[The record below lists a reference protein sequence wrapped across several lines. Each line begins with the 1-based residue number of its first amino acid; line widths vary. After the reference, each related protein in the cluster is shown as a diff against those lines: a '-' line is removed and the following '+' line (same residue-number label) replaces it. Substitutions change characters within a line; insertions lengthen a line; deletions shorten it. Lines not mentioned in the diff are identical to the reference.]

1 MPSTRLRVIA
11 GSIGL
16 SLAVAC
22 AATRGGGSGALEPRF
37 VAVHNAFAA
46 MGLAQVGPIHEGSL
60 AEGQEARVPL
70 DLPAGCTT
78 VVALGGDGV
87 RDIDATLADA
97 RGRSIAHD
105 TTSEPQ
111 AVLRACVDT
120 GDTYALVVR
129 AAAGSG
135 PWVVATWA
143 GGVGAPSGVAAAGS
157 SGPRQP
163 VGTCEAPIPLVAGT
177 VSGSTARGE
186 SANAGSC
193 DKSDAREIVYLL
205 EVPQRQRV
213 TIDVE
218 ARYDSVLY
226 IRKDDCTDEG
236 AEVECNDDAPNGGRT
251 RSRIERVLEPGKYFV
266 FVDGYNQE
274 QGSYKLT
281 VTTSDVL
288 ALTDA
293 CRRAAV
299 LATGAPASASTAGF
313 ADDAQASCGGGA
325 QGADAPWRF
334 ELPTRSRVRLVEH
347 SDDLSPV
354 VHVRRACR
362 DEQSETA
369 CGEALPGTKDAAV
382 TGVMD
387 PGAYTVFADSRE
399 RDTSGAYTLSL
410 ETASTEGTGI
420 AGDGCG
426 DAAPLTAAAGSLVSG
441 DTFAARDDVAGTC
454 GGAGA
459 ADVIYR
465 VDAPRRSRLRASLQS
480 EEGPHVLGLSR
491 RCGDPGQEIA
501 CGRALDE
508 VVAPGTYFLAVD
520 GWGPDALGRFVM
532 SWSLQ
537 DLAAQASACASAP
550 ALVEHRSVSGTT
562 VGSGD
567 LFGVSCSGRDAAAG
581 GSDRVF
587 RLSVASRAQVR
598 VTVTA
603 PTFDVAVAVRKQCAD
618 DAASASAELAC
629 SAGMDRSRHV
639 TVERVLER
647 GTYWV
652 VVDGLTAGDQGAFSI
667 EYAVTAAR

>member
-1 MPSTRLRVIA
+1 V
-11 GSIGL
+11 
-16 SLAVAC
+16 
-22 AATRGGGSGALEPRF
+22 GGSG
-37 VAVHNAFAA
+37 N
-46 MGLAQVGPIHEGSL
+46 
-60 AEGQEARVPL
+60 
-70 DLPAGCTT
+70 
-78 VVALGGDGV
+78 
-87 RDIDATLADA
+87 
-97 RGRSIAHD
+97 
-105 TTSEPQ
+105 
-111 AVLRACVDT
+111 
-120 GDTYALVVR
+120 
-129 AAAGSG
+129 
-135 PWVVATWA
+135 
-143 GGVGAPSGVAAAGS
+143 VAAAGS

-193 DKSDAREIVYLL
+193 DKSDAREIVYVL
-205 EVPQRQRV
+205 EVAQRQRV

-226 IRKDDCTDEG
+226 IRKDECADEG

-293 CRRAAV
+293 CQRAP
-299 LATGAPASASTAGF
+299 LLGTGAPTNASTAGF

-334 ELPTRSRVRLVEH
+334 DLPSRSRVRLVEH

-362 DEQSETA
+362 DEESETA
-369 CGEALPGTKDAAV
+369 CGEALPGTKDAVVAA
-382 TGVMD
+382 VMD
-387 PGAYTVFADSRE
+387 AGAYTVFADARE

-410 ETASTEGTGI
+410 ETASPEGTGV

-426 DAAPLTAAAGSLVSG
+426 DAAPLSAAAGSLVSG

-459 ADVIYR
+459 ADVVYR
-465 VDAPRRSRLRASLQS
+465 LDVPRRSRLRAGLQS

-501 CGRALDE
+501 CGRGLDE

-520 GWGPDALGRFVM
+520 GWGADSLGRFVL

-537 DLAAQASACASAP
+537 DLAAQAAACASAP
-550 ALVEHRSVSGTT
+550 LLADRRTASSTT

-567 LFGVSCSGRDAAAG
+567 LFAVSCSTHDVTAG
-581 GSDRVF
+581 GADRVF
-587 RLSVASRAQVR
+587 RLAVASRAQVR

-603 PTFDVAVAVRKQCAD
+603 PTFDVAVALRSQCAD
-618 DAASASAELAC
+618 AAASASAELAC
-629 SAGMDRSRHV
+629 NAGVDRSRRV
-639 TVERVLER
+639 TLERVLER

-652 VVDGLTAGDQGAFSI
+652 VVDGQTPDQGAFSI
-667 EYAVTAAR
+667 DYTVSAAR